1 MDDLKLLIDKL
12 AAAGEGGPMLTKEEL
27 VRLIGGCSPELTA
40 YGAEKARAVQLRHYG
55 NRIFVR
61 GLIEYSSYCKNDCL
75 YCGLRR
81 SNRQAERYRLDPET
95 VLACCG
101 LGYELGFRTFVLQ
114 GGEDPRFTDE
124 VLVPLVKEMKE
135 RWPDC
140 AVTLS
145 LGERSRESYQK
156 LRDAGADRYLLRHE
170 AASEE
175 LYSAL
180 HPAELRL
187 ENRKRCLR
195 DLKELGYQVGAGF
208 MVGAP
213 GQTAEHLAE
222 DMLYLFDLQPEMVGI
237 GPFLPHHDTPF
248 RDKKAGSLELTVFL
262 LALTRLMLPK
272 VLLPATTALG
282 TLHPEGREMGVLAGA
297 NVIMPN
303 LSPDDVKKKYLLYD
317 GKISTGDEAAEAVE
331 KLRRRMADIGYE
343 VVTERGDHADHT
355 R

>member
-1 MDDLKLLIDKL
+1 MSDLKLLIDKL
-12 AAAGEGGPMLTKEEL
+12 AAAGEGAAMLTKEEL
-27 VRLIGGCSPELTA
+27 VRLLDGCSSELTEYA
-40 YGAEKARAVQLRHYG
+40 AEKARRVQLHHYG
-55 NRIFVR
+55 NKIFVR

-81 SNRQAERYRLDPET
+81 SNRCAERYRLDPET
-95 VLACCG
+95 ILACCE
-101 LGYELGFRTFVLQ
+101 LGYDLGFRTFVLQ

-124 VLVPLVKEMKE
+124 LLVPLVSEMRK
-135 RWPDC
+135 RWSDC
-140 AVTLS
+140 AITLS
-145 LGERSRESYQK
+145 LGERSKESYQK
-156 LRDAGADRYLLRHE
+156 LYNAGANRYLLRHE

-175 LYSAL
+175 LYSKL
-180 HPAELRL
+180 HPAELKL
-187 ENRKRCLR
+187 ETRKRCLA
-195 DLKELGYQVGAGF
+195 DLKEIGYQVGAGF

-213 GQTAEHLAE
+213 GQTTGHLAE
-222 DMLYLFDLQPEMVGI
+222 DMLYLYDLQPEMVGI

-248 RDKKAGSLELTVFL
+248 RDEKAGSLEMTIFL

-282 TLHPEGREMGVLAGA
+282 TLHPEGRERGVLAGA

-331 KLRRRMADIGYE
+331 NLRKRMAKIGYE
-343 VVTERGDHADHT
+343 VVSERGDHAD
-355 R
+355 RR

>member
-1 MDDLKLLIDKL
+1 MSDLKLLIDKL
-12 AAAGEGGPMLTKEEL
+12 AAAGEGAAMLTKEEL
-27 VRLIGGCSPELTA
+27 VRLLDGCSSELTEYA
-40 YGAEKARAVQLRHYG
+40 AEKARKVQLHHYG
-55 NRIFVR
+55 NKIFVR

-81 SNRQAERYRLDPET
+81 SNRCAERYRLDPET
-95 VLACCG
+95 ILACCE
-101 LGYELGFRTFVLQ
+101 LGYDLGFRTFVLQ

-124 VLVPLVKEMKE
+124 LLVPLVSEMRK

-140 AVTLS
+140 AITLS
-145 LGERSRESYQK
+145 LGERSKESYQK
-156 LRDAGADRYLLRHE
+156 LYNAGANRYLLRHE

-175 LYSAL
+175 LYSKL
-180 HPAELRL
+180 HPAELKL
-187 ENRKRCLR
+187 ETRKRCLA
-195 DLKELGYQVGAGF
+195 DLKEIGYQVGAGF

-213 GQTAEHLAE
+213 GQTTGHLAE
-222 DMLYLFDLQPEMVGI
+222 DMLYLYDLQPEMVGI

-248 RDKKAGSLELTVFL
+248 RDEKAGSLEMTIFL

-282 TLHPEGREMGVLAGA
+282 TLHSEGRERGVLAGA

-331 KLRRRMADIGYE
+331 NLRKRMAKIGYE
-343 VVTERGDHADHT
+343 VVSERGDHAD
-355 R
+355 RR